1 MSSGLEHHISYEFRR
16 REILDEALTHGSTG
30 NREDKASPNYNR
42 LEFLGDRVLGLIISE
57 WLIKKF
63 PLVNEGVLALRYNV
77 LVQRD
82 TLVDVARGIELGE
95 YIRMSR
101 SEEAAG
107 GRDKPAILADC
118 CEAVIGAIFMDGGLG
133 AARRFVD
140 TNWGYL
146 YAQTADIAKDNK
158 TALQEW
164 AQGRGLA
171 PPEYEIIDR
180 KGPAHAITFT
190 VRASLGDG
198 SSMTGVGP
206 SRRTAEQDAAGA
218 LLKAMMV

>member
-1 MSSGLEHHISYEFRR
+1 VSSGLEHLISYEFRR
-16 REILDEALTHGSTG
+16 HEILEEALTHGSAG
-30 NREDKASPNYNR
+30 KRADKGSRNYNR

-63 PLVNEGVLALRYNV
+63 PLVNEGVLALRYNF

-82 TLVDVARGIELGE
+82 TLVNVARGIELGE

-118 CEAVIGAIFMDGGLG
+118 CEAVIGAIFMDGGLD
-133 AARRFVD
+133 AARRFID

-146 YAQTADIAKDNK
+146 YAQSADIAKDNK

-164 AQGRGLA
+164 AQGRGFA

-190 VRASLGDG
+190 VKASLGDG
-198 SSMTGVGP
+198 SSMTGIGP
-206 SRRTAEQDAAGA
+206 SRRSAEQDAAGT